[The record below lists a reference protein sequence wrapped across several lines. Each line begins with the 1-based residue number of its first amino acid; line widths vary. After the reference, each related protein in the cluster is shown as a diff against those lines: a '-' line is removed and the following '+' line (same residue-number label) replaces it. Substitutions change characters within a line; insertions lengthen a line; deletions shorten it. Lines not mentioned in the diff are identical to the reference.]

1 MTRHLSHTEAGGR
14 IVERA
19 GSGQPIAMNEH
30 EIRERCRTA
39 PEWVRRHMD
48 ARREARGLRPLW
60 GSRAQGRRAAATGL
74 VSRMR
79 SFLAMTRARLSR

>member
-1 MTRHLSHTEAGGR
+1 MTRYLSRIDTGGR
-14 IVERA
+14 IVEHA
-19 GSGQPIAMNEH
+19 GSGQPIAMDEH

-60 GSRAQGRRAAATGL
+60 GDTGRAALAYARAAA
-74 VSRMR
+74 
-79 SFLAMTRARLSR
+79 AAARHKAFVAASAAR